1 MEYLKRYE
9 FKTNT
14 RYEVIELTNEIKNY
28 VESSG
33 VKSGLC
39 VVHSPSVT
47 SGLTIYSFPDPK
59 GFDDFEDELDKI
71 VPTRIDFKHQHDT
84 PSDAAAHVKSA
95 MIGTTLTLIIS
106 EGKLL
111 LGHSQ
116 GIIYAEF
123 DGPRSRDYYIKIYPD
138 ITNSK
143 S

>member
-1 MEYLKRYE
+1 MEYLAKHEFKTKKRYE
-9 FKTNT
+9 
-14 RYEVIELTNEIKNY
+14 VVELTKEVKEYVKN
-28 VESSG
+28 SG

-39 VVHSPSVT
+39 IVHSPSVT
-47 SGLTIYSFPDPK
+47 SGLTIFSFPDPK

-95 MIGTTLTLIIS
+95 IVGTTLTLIIS
-106 EGKLL
+106 EGALL

-123 DGPRSRDYYIKIYPD
+123 DGPRAREYYIKIYPD
-138 ITNSK
+138 TDK
-143 S
+143 